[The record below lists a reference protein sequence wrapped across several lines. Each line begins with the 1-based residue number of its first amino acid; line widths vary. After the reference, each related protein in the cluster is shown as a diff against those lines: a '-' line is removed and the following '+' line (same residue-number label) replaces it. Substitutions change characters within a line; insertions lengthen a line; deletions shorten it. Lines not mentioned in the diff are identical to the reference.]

1 MVTAGGSQ
9 GERLRLLLVD
19 SEAGYAEVLAKRLA
33 RREIEVCPA
42 STGSEAIQLLR
53 GAVFDVAVVDLK
65 TKDMDGLELLKLIR
79 ETDAGLPIIVL
90 TGHGLD
96 DAAREGV
103 ALVASDYL
111 NKPCDLEEL
120 LGRIR
125 KAAAKRGDT
134 RGRGNSAPGRR

>member
-1 MVTAGGSQ
+1 MGTASGPRGK
-9 GERLRLLLVD
+9 GIKLLLVD

-33 RREIEVCPA
+33 RRQIEVCAA
-42 STGSEAIQLLR
+42 SSASEAVQVLR
-53 GAVFDVAVVDLK
+53 RAVFDVAVVDLK
-65 TKDMDGLELLKLIR
+65 MEDMDGLELLRLIK

-96 DAAREGV
+96 HAAREGV

-111 NKPCDLEEL
+111 NKPCDLDEL

-134 RGRGNSAPGRR
+134 RGRGSSAPDRR

>member
-9 GERLRLLLVD
+9 GERIKLLLVD
-19 SEAGYAEVLAKRLA
+19 SEAGYAEVVAKRLA
-33 RREIEVCPA
+33 RRQIEVCA
-42 STGSEAIQLLR
+42 ALTALEAIQVLR
-53 GAVFDVAVVDLK
+53 RAAFDVAVVDLK
-65 TKDMDGLELLKLIR
+65 MKDMDGLELLKLIK

-111 NKPCDLEEL
+111 TKPCDLEEL
-120 LGRIR
+120 IGRIR

-134 RGRGNSAPGRR
+134 RGRGSSAPDR